1 VALQKIARGAFAIAV
16 IAIVA
21 ASLLPADEL
30 PSFDMWDKLEHV
42 LAYALLAVL
51 GALAWA
57 GRTRAAA
64 VLAVSLV
71 AMGIVLE
78 LLQTLV
84 PGRYTDPADALAN
97 LIGTLAGLS
106 ATAALG
112 RIAGRTG
119 RLGQPGR

>member
-1 VALQKIARGAFAIAV
+1 MAFQKIARGAFAIAV

-21 ASLLPADEL
+21 ASLLPAEEL
-30 PSFDMWDKLEHV
+30 PSLDIWDKLEHV
-42 LAYALLAVL
+42 LAYSLLAVL

-57 GRTRAAA
+57 GRARATA
-64 VLAVSLV
+64 VLGISLV

-78 LLQTLV
+78 LLQSLV